1 MRRVALGLTL
11 LLCSCAW
18 ASDRGADAA
27 DVLVLEGGLG
37 LGLSVDAKA
46 SELLHVGA
54 GYADMRKAG
63 LRGRTRVWMRDREAG
78 LPASLLPWV
87 GALRDGQPWRLGH
100 LHLNASEL
108 WWGGSAWRLA
118 DLELGLF
125 AGVFGLRVGLSPG
138 ELLDLLAGLVGLDPA
153 GDDDGPRFEP
163 GPGEALEEGTWLV
176 GDLHDHCDP
185 PDGGHAPVT
194 PEETHALAEANGLD
208 FVGIHPHLW
217 LEGMPL
223 GMHFDL
229 HALARQVRALEGR
242 GPIVIPGLEVMVRGG
257 RRGDDGPLGPRGHA
271 LLMFR
276 ELDEAYDLG
285 PVSTATS
292 MSWTGPRHDDER
304 SWVEGRLAL
313 PRERRLW
320 VPAHPWPHE
329 RILIP
334 VFTDHAQGWKQLD
347 ERAAGEATLAGRT
360 YAVTATPWAA
370 GDGRRDDSRRP
381 WRLARYRLD
390 PALRATLPA
399 LPLRDATVQ
408 AQGGPAAVAAL
419 ASELASLLPG
429 EEASQAGQALEAAAR
444 RELASAPEHG
454 LRLEVVLD
462 VGRSGWLWLRLQRE
476 ADGAESLT
484 LSLGSTP
491 RAPLHD
497 VPVDGYEA
505 LSGLV
510 HLAGLAVGRR
520 GDELD
525 VPHVL
530 AATEARM
537 LAERRPLVA
546 LAGSDN
552 HRDLIF
558 PTLHVFAR
566 ERSRAAIFDAL
577 RAGRV
582 VIGGPA
588 AGSLRARTDAEPTVW
603 RAVGADLRA
612 ARWVELA
619 WEGEAELFVDGE
631 ALGARRGGLRHE
643 VRPGEPH
650 VYRIVRG
657 ASWSGWVRVNLEGP

>member
-1 MRRVALGLTL
+1 MRAAALGLTL
-11 LLCSCAW
+11 LLGGCAW
-18 ASDRGADAA
+18 LADRGADAA
-27 DVLVLEGGLG
+27 DLLVLEGGLG
-37 LGLSVDAKA
+37 FGLSVDARA
-46 SELLHVGA
+46 SELLHLGV

-63 LRGRTRVWMRDREAG
+63 LRGRTAVWMRDREAG
-78 LPASLLPWV
+78 LPASILPWI
-87 GALRDGQPWRLGH
+87 GAVRDGQPWRLGH

-125 AGVFGLRVGLSPG
+125 AGFVGLRLGLSPG

-163 GPGEALEEGTWLV
+163 GPGEALEEGLWLV

-208 FVGIHPHLW
+208 FVGIQPHLW
-217 LEGMPL
+217 LEGGPL
-223 GMHFDL
+223 GLRYDL
-229 HALARQVRALEGR
+229 HELARQVRALEGR

-257 RRGDDGPLGPRGHA
+257 RRGDDGPLGPQGHA
-271 LLMFR
+271 LLVFR
-276 ELDEAYDLG
+276 DLDEAYDLG

-292 MSWTGPRHDDER
+292 MTWTGPRDDDER

-313 PRERRLW
+313 PRDRRLW

-329 RILIP
+329 RIRIP
-334 VFTDHAQGWKQLD
+334 LLPDHAQGWKQLE
-347 ERAAGEATLAGRT
+347 ERPAGEAALAGRG

-370 GDGRRDDSRRP
+370 GDGRSDDARRP

-390 PALRATLPA
+390 PALRATLPVFPRWDGTA
-399 LPLRDATVQ
+399 NGT
-408 AQGGPAAVAAL
+408 GSVAAL
-419 ASELASLLPG
+419 VSTVAWCLPD
-429 EEASQAGQALEAAAR
+429 EERSQAGQALEAALR
-444 RELASAPEHG
+444 RELAAAPDRG
-454 LRLEVVLD
+454 LRLELVLD
-462 VGRSGWLWLRLQRE
+462 VGRTGWLWLRLERDAE
-476 ADGAESLT
+476 GAEALT
-484 LSLGSTP
+484 LSLGATP
-491 RAPLHD
+491 LAPLHD

-525 VPHVL
+525 VPQVL
-530 AATEARM
+530 ARTEARM
-537 LAERRPLVA
+537 LRERRPLVA

-558 PTLHVFAR
+558 PNLHVFAR

-588 AGSLRARTDAEPTVW
+588 AGSLRARTDQAPATW
-603 RAVGADLRA
+603 AAVGADLRA
-612 ARWVELA
+612 ARWVELV
-619 WEGEAELFVDGE
+619 WEGEAELFVDG
-631 ALGARRGGLRHE
+631 ASLGARREGFRHE

-657 ASWSGWVRVNLEGP
+657 ASWSGWVRVNLEQP